1 MLRSLVA
8 IPAAAALLL
17 AVTVPA
23 SAAGPT
29 KGTFQPYSPGA
40 TAITYAPDKVPV
52 GSRAAVVPIS
62 EGDKTVVILLVNGLL
77 PDRHYGAHVHV
88 KPCGALPT
96 DAGPHFQNVK
106 DPVVPSVDPAYAN
119 PDNEIWLD
127 FETDARGNGHAMA
140 KVDWTFDDR
149 QADSVVIHAEH
160 TQTAPGEAGTAGP
173 RLACITLDD

>member
-1 MLRSLVA
+1 MRRSLVA

-17 AVTVPA
+17 AVTIPA

-29 KGTFQPYSPGA
+29 SGTFQTYSPGA

-52 GSRAAVVPIS
+52 GAKATVVPIS
-62 EGDKTVVILLVNGLL
+62 EGEKTVVLLIVKDLL
-77 PDRHYGAHVHV
+77 PHRQYGAHVHV
-88 KPCGALPT
+88 KPCGALPA

-127 FETDARGNGHAMA
+127 FHTDARGHGQAVA
-140 KVDWTFDDR
+140 KVGWEFGDR
-149 QADSVVIHAEH
+149 PADSVVIHAEH
-160 TQTAPGEAGTAGP
+160 THTEPGNAGTAGP
-173 RLACITLDD
+173 RLACLTLDD

>member
-1 MLRSLVA
+1 MRRSLVA

-17 AVTVPA
+17 AVSIPA

-29 KGTFQPYSPGA
+29 KGTFQTYSPGA

-52 GSRAAVVPIS
+52 GSKAAVVPIS
-62 EGDKTVVILLVNGLL
+62 EGGKTVVLLIVHGLV

-88 KPCGALPT
+88 KPCGALPA

-119 PDNEIWLD
+119 PQNEIWLD
-127 FETDARGNGHAMA
+127 LVTDDRGNGYAVA
-140 KVDWTFDDR
+140 KVDWEFGDR
-149 QADSVVIHAEH
+149 PADSVVLHAEH
-160 TQTAPGEAGTAGP
+160 TQTHPGHAGTAGP